1 MSQSYEKRWGRYAQ
15 PVNSSWRV
23 DETYISVRGRPHYLY
38 RAVDRYGKSV
48 DHLLRADR
56 SREAAQAFFRK
67 AVVTHATAWPCKVN
81 LDGNAASHRAMRLL
95 GEEDPRWQRVVVRAR
110 RYLNNIVEQDHRAIK
125 RRCAPML
132 GFKSFTSAETTLA
145 GIELAHR
152 IHKGQFAFG
161 SFHDGASLKQLW
173 DRALAEVDAPG
184 EDSRGGL
191 SPSTANA
198 PELRGGTGHRVCSV
212 RSPRRGVRYARKL
225 SDGEG
230 LYLLVVPTGGR
241 YWRYNYRFNGKQ
253 KTLALGIYPDV
264 PLEAAR
270 MRHRA
275 ARQLLASGTDPA
287 LRRQDLRK
295 AGVGN
300 LDIGGETAIGRQGG
314 RLQEQ
319 HLSAG
324 TWASRG

>member
-1 MSQSYEKRWGRYAQ
+1 MGSGALAEKHRVEAQQSEPRMPRAIPCDPIYRGRRFSVDIIELCVRWYITYRLSYRDLAAMMAARGVAVTHTTIMRWVLRYVPEYEKRWARYAQ

-48 DHLLRADR
+48 DHLLCADR

-67 AVVTHATAWPCKVN
+67 AVVTHSTAWPCKVN

-132 GFKSFTSAETTLA
+132 GFKSFTNTKTTLA

-161 SFHDGASLKQLW
+161 SPHDCASLKQLW
-173 DRALAEVDAPG
+173 DRALAEVDVPG

-198 PELRGGTGHRVCSV
+198 PELTGRMGHRGCAV
-212 RSPRRGVRYARKL
+212 RSPR
-225 SDGEG
+225 
-230 LYLLVVPTGGR
+230 P
-241 YWRYNYRFNGKQ
+241 
-253 KTLALGIYPDV
+253 
-264 PLEAAR
+264 
-270 MRHRA
+270 
-275 ARQLLASGTDPA
+275 
-287 LRRQDLRK
+287 
-295 AGVGN
+295 
-300 LDIGGETAIGRQGG
+300 
-314 RLQEQ
+314 
-319 HLSAG
+319 
-324 TWASRG
+324 